1 MIKLCKLLFLMGDI
15 CWVCTQRVYV
25 AQVKEETTVP
35 FGPYITSGEFQG
47 HPNLDQ
53 KLHRE
58 IPNGEVEMLL

>member
-15 CWVCTQRVYV
+15 CWVSTQRVYV
-25 AQVKEETTVP
+25 AQVKEGTAVP
-35 FGPYITSGEFQG
+35 FGPCATSGEFQG
-47 HPNLDQ
+47 RPNLDR